1 MKNTHLEF
9 VSWTSEGLQ
18 VSEGDFLLPATFP
31 RTIVGIYRIYNF
43 PKWVYNKFFYASSGT
58 KPGSTLRSSA

>member
-18 VSEGDFLLPATFP
+18 VSEGGFLLPATFP
-31 RTIVGIYRIYNF
+31 RTIVGIYRIYIF
-43 PKWVYNKFFYASSGT
+43 PGM
-58 KPGSTLRSSA
+58 GLQ